1 MARRRS
7 QDSRTR
13 RDRPMSSA
21 PTTIASGQ
29 EGWGATW
36 MLAVACWS
44 SPMIH
49 LARRIHQRSYP
60 LMISK
65 PETVD
70 GVPLDL
76 LGGEPGS
83 RGRVHDAA
91 QAFSPMRASSQ
102 QHAPGSARADGLHDR
117 TTATHR
123 ERIG

>member
-1 MARRRS
+1 
-7 QDSRTR
+7 
-13 RDRPMSSA
+13 
-21 PTTIASGQ
+21 
-29 EGWGATW
+29 
-36 MLAVACWS
+36 
-44 SPMIH
+44 
-49 LARRIHQRSYP
+49 
-60 LMISK
+60 MISK

-123 ERIG
+123 ERIGSRTGGASRAPGGASRAPGGAHRAAIETTDATAIHPA